1 MIDSVSASDAVS
13 FANVPCYA
21 AVASFGSDSRRFDI
35 AVAFDKA
42 PSFFAVAAAVAAEY
56 TDCYSFVEVLA
67 VLVLEEVADSARVA
81 HEGLA
86 GRADQAM
93 GNFAVWQL
101 TGTANSQDTRVRPR
115 LSDRFHR

>member
-21 AVASFGSDSRRFDI
+21 AVASFGSDSGRFDI

-42 PSFFAVAAAVAAEY
+42 PSFFAVAAAAAEY

-101 TGTANSQDTRVRPR
+101 TATANSQDTHVRPR